1 MVEAER
7 YLAEAVRLRGL
18 GEQVA
23 ADVRERLRELDRCV
37 ADAERLV
44 AEMWT
49 ARLRAL
55 HHFDQRPARE
65 RMTSDR
71 CRECGRRWSDEA
83 QRRSQDGR
91 DDGAQWARLD
101 ATRSK
106 LMALA
111 GAAPDESAAGYVS
124 MLLDRELDRLSEL
137 GMFDGVDDDGGETY
151 WAGFQRGATEVFDV
165 ALRRL

>member
-71 CRECGRRWSDEA
+71 CRECVAGGVMK
-83 QRRSQDGR
+83 RS
-91 DDGAQWARLD
+91 GAHRMA
-101 ATRSK
+101 ATT
-106 LMALA
+106 ALS
-111 GAAPDESAAGYVS
+111 GHDWTQPAPS
-124 MLLDRELDRLSEL
+124 
-137 GMFDGVDDDGGETY
+137 
-151 WAGFQRGATEVFDV
+151 
-165 ALRRL
+165 

>member
-71 CRECGRRWSDEA
+71 CRAVSYTHLRAHETVLDLVC
-83 QRRSQDGR
+83 
-91 DDGAQWARLD
+91 RL
-101 ATRSK
+101 
-106 LMALA
+106 
-111 GAAPDESAAGYVS
+111 
-124 MLLDRELDRLSEL
+124 LLDKKKK
-137 GMFDGVDDDGGETY
+137 T
-151 WAGFQRGATEVFDV
+151 
-165 ALRRL
+165 